1 MTTTVLP
8 PQATEDPELV
18 TASRAARPGS
28 PAQRDGAQWDGAG
41 DARFDAFF
49 REHHRAVYGFACQI
63 LTDPTDADDVTSDVL
78 VAVYLKWQRG
88 RVDDPRAYLRRA
100 VVNRVTS
107 GFRKLA
113 VQRRYVAAQLP
124 PGDPRHQGAFDE
136 RLAQSDQLRRAL
148 ARLPVRQRA
157 AIVLRFYED
166 LSEADTAAALGCSVG
181 TVKSQVHH
189 GVARLRTL
197 LASHLSEGE
206 AAP

>member
-1 MTTTVLP
+1 MTTTLLP
-8 PQATEDPELV
+8 PPATEDPQPV
-18 TASRAARPGS
+18 TAPRAPRPRTAATP
-28 PAQRDGAQWDGAG
+28 PAAG
-41 DARFDAFF
+41 DAAADERFDAFF
-49 REHHRAVYGFACQI
+49 REHHRAVYGFACQV
-63 LTDPTDADDVTSDVL
+63 LSDPTDADDVTSDVL

-107 GFRKLA
+107 GFRRLA
-113 VQRRYVAAQLP
+113 VQRRYVATQLAP
-124 PGDPRHQGAFDE
+124 DDPRHQGAFDE

-157 AIVLRFYED
+157 AVVLRFYED
-166 LSEADTAAALGCSVG
+166 LSEAETAAALGCSVG

-197 LASHLSEGE
+197 LGPHLAAEGE